1 MKLFK
6 NTKILLSIAAL
17 SLVMGGCDFLNT
29 AEDDAKEAVSNTDE
43 EGRVNGDENFN
54 PEDVISDEC
63 ADLGEGETSKEL
75 QDKCLDEFKDAFNPG
90 NLSADCE
97 SDYKGL
103 FDVAS
108 QMLELGCEGGPD
120 DMMDSSKAATD
131 AFDDCMKAEQETM
144 ESTDAFF
151 KKCEDEL
158 GEGFV
163 LPWMDHDDDHMHE
176 DPNKCD
182 PMMDDCNFE
191 DPYKCD
197 PMVDDCPVID
207 PYQCDPMKEDCN
219 FEDPYKCDPMVDDCP
234 VIDPYQCDPAVEN
247 CMMEDPYKCDP
258 MVEECFTTQ
267 PYDSLMYGEEVVT
280 QP

>member
-17 SLVMGGCDFLNT
+17 SLVMGGCDFLST
-29 AEDDAKEAVSNTDE
+29 AEEDAQEVVNNTDE

-97 SDYKGL
+97 SDYKEL

-108 QMLELGCEGGPD
+108 QMLELGCDERPD
-120 DMMDSSKAATD
+120 DMMMDSNVTSKD
-131 AFDDCMKAEQETM
+131 GMDDCMKAEEETM

-163 LPWMDHDDDHMHE
+163 LPWMDHDDDY
-176 DPNKCD
+176 
-182 PMMDDCNFE
+182 MDE

-197 PMVDDCPVID
+197 PMMEDCMHED
-207 PYQCDPMKEDCN
+207 PYKCDPMKEDCN
-219 FEDPYKCDPMVDDCP
+219 F
-234 VIDPYQCDPAVEN
+234 
-247 CMMEDPYKCDP
+247 EDPYKCDP

-267 PYDSLMYGEEVVT
+267 PYDSLMYEEEVMT